1 MSASSESGPP
11 PTNEPLDG
19 EPATGEHLFTSSVLT
34 TWILSA
40 ALFALTANAYL
51 PAIQGGFIWDDDD
64 YVTEN
69 PTLHS
74 IEGLVAIWT
83 DPSATP
89 QYYPIVHS
97 SFWIENHLWGMNP
110 MGYHLVNVLI
120 HCISALLLWRLL
132 SRFSVPGAYVAAL
145 LFAVHP
151 MHVESVAWVTERKNV
166 LSGMFT
172 LLTILCWLRYW
183 DFSQPEPSDESTPRN
198 RRWYALA
205 LICFIAALLSKTV
218 ASTLP
223 AALIVMIWWKRGT
236 VRVKDFTALL
246 PFFVI
251 GIGMGLLTVWLEK
264 FQVGAS
270 GIDWELSPWQR
281 VLIAGRALW
290 FYAGKLVWPTELIF
304 TYPRW
309 EIDVTSWWQNAF
321 PVAAVAVMVALFL
334 MRHRLGRGPIAA
346 VCLYAGTLFPAL
358 GFFDVYPMRF
368 SFVADHFAYM
378 ASVPL
383 IALVV
388 GAVATWLQ
396 SKDEDDEEYGL
407 GRHLPK
413 LMAAGAALLLATVSF
428 SQATIYSGLEVLWRD
443 TLEKNPNS
451 FMAHNNLGAL
461 LNRRGDYL
469 EAETHLRQSLEIKP
483 DFADSVINLA
493 QARQNL
499 GDLEE
504 ALSLYTRATELNP
517 GLAEAYNGLGA
528 TQGMMGDFEASEAT
542 LNQAIEIDPNYAN
555 SYGNLATL
563 RAAQGR
569 NEEAI
574 ELFQTAS
581 QLDPERM
588 EHRTNLAR
596 VLMSAQRWQD
606 AMGAWQSILDESPDD
621 VSAILNLGVIAANQ
635 QRTEDAIGY
644 FERVLEIV
652 PNHLSA
658 TYNLGAMH
666 DALGNT
672 EKAEQYFRRAERL
685 QPQQQ

>member
-1 MSASSESGPP
+1 MNANTESLSSPAKGPLSGQPNRPFFTTSA
-11 PTNEPLDG
+11 
-19 EPATGEHLFTSSVLT
+19 
-34 TWILSA
+34 LSKWALAA
-40 ALFALTANAYL
+40 ALCSLTIIAYL

-69 PTLHS
+69 PTLHTF
-74 IEGLVAIWT
+74 EGLVAIWT
-83 DPSATP
+83 DSSATP

-97 SFWIENHLWGMNP
+97 SFWIENHLWGLNP
-110 MGYHLVNVLI
+110 MGYHLVNVLA
-120 HCISALLLWRLL
+120 HCINALLLWRVL
-132 SRFSVPGAYVAAL
+132 SRVSVPGAYVAAL

-151 MHVESVAWVTERKNV
+151 MHVESVAWITERKNV

-172 LLTILCWLRYW
+172 LLTILCWLRFW
-183 DFSQPEPSDESTPRN
+183 DFTQPETADESTLKH

-205 LICFIAALLSKTV
+205 LLCFIAALLSKTV

-223 AALIVMIWWKRGT
+223 AALLVMIWWKRGR
-236 VRVKDFTALL
+236 VRIKDFMVLL

-264 FQVGAS
+264 VQVDAS
-270 GIDWELSPWQR
+270 GIDWELSLWQR

-290 FYAGKLVWPTELIF
+290 FYAGKLVWPAELIF

-321 PVAAVAVMVALFL
+321 PIAAVAVMITLFVT
-334 MRHRLGRGPIAA
+334 RGRLGRGPIAA

-378 ASVPL
+378 GSVPL

-388 GAVATWLQ
+388 GVVATWLRP
-396 SKDEDDEEYGL
+396 KNPDEEEYGL

-443 TLEKNPNS
+443 TLDKNPNS

-469 EAETHLRQSLEIKP
+469 EAETHLRRSLEIKP
-483 DFADSVINLA
+483 TFVDSVINLA

-504 ALSLYTRATELNP
+504 ALSLYTRATELAP
-517 GLAEAYNGLGA
+517 GLAEAHNGLGA
-528 TQGMMGDFEASEAT
+528 TQGMMGNFEASEKS
-542 LNQAIEIDPNYAN
+542 LNRAIEVDPNYAN

-563 RAAQGR
+563 RSAQGR
-569 NEEAI
+569 HEEAV
-574 ELFQTAS
+574 ELFQTAV

-596 VLMSAQRWQD
+596 ALMASQRWDD
-606 AMGAWQSILDESPDD
+606 ASAAWQGILEETPKD

-635 QRTEDAIGY
+635 KRTEDAIGY
-644 FERVLEIV
+644 FERVLAIA
-652 PNHLSA
+652 PNHVSA

-666 DALGNT
+666 DALGET

-685 QPQQQ
+685 QPSQP

>member
-1 MSASSESGPP
+1 
-11 PTNEPLDG
+11 
-19 EPATGEHLFTSSVLT
+19 
-34 TWILSA
+34 
-40 ALFALTANAYL
+40 
-51 PAIQGGFIWDDDD
+51 
-64 YVTEN
+64 
-69 PTLHS
+69 
-74 IEGLVAIWT
+74 
-83 DPSATP
+83 
-89 QYYPIVHS
+89 
-97 SFWIENHLWGMNP
+97 
-110 MGYHLVNVLI
+110 MGYHLVNVLV
-120 HCISALLLWRLL
+120 HCISALLLWRVL
-132 SRFSVPGAYVAAL
+132 SKFSVPGAYVAAL

-151 MHVESVAWVTERKNV
+151 MHVESVAWITERKNV

-183 DFSQPEPSDESTPRN
+183 DFTHPETADELTPRN

-205 LICFIAALLSKTV
+205 LLCFVAALLSKTV

-223 AALIVMIWWKRGT
+223 AALLVMIWWKRGT
-236 VRVKDFTALL
+236 VRIRDFIVLL

-264 FQVGAS
+264 VQVGAS
-270 GIDWELSPWQR
+270 GIDWELTLWQR

-290 FYAGKLVWPTELIF
+290 FYAGKLVWPAELIF

-309 EIDVTSWWQNAF
+309 EIDVSSWWQNAF
-321 PVAAVAVMVALFL
+321 PIAAVTVMITLFV
-334 MRHRLGRGPIAA
+334 MRHRIGRGPIAA

-378 ASVPL
+378 ASIPL

-388 GAVATWLQ
+388 GVVARWLQ
-396 SKDEDDEEYGL
+396 PKDPAEEEFGL

-443 TLEKNPNS
+443 TLAKNPDS

-469 EAETHLRQSLEIKP
+469 EAETHLRRSLEIKP
-483 DFADSVINLA
+483 TFVDSVINLA

-504 ALSLYTRATELNP
+504 ALALYTQATELSP
-517 GLAEAYNGLGA
+517 GLAEAHNGLGA
-528 TQGMMGDFEASEAT
+528 TQGMMGDFEASEKS
-542 LNQAIEIDPNYAN
+542 LKRAIEVDPNYAN

-563 RAAQGR
+563 RSAQGR
-569 NEEAI
+569 HEEAI
-574 ELFQTAS
+574 ELFQTAVR
-581 QLDPERM
+581 LDPERM
-588 EHRTNLAR
+588 EHRANLAR
-596 VLMSAQRWQD
+596 VLMSAERWED
-606 AMGAWQSILDESPDD
+606 ASAVWQGILERTPED

-644 FERVLEIV
+644 FERVLAIA
-652 PNHLSA
+652 PNHVSA

-666 DALGNT
+666 DALGHT

-685 QPQQQ
+685 QPSQR

>member
-1 MSASSESGPP
+1 MSASLESNLAAADEPSRS
-11 PTNEPLDG
+11 TNSLVT
-19 EPATGEHLFTSSVLT
+19 AMLA
-34 TWILSA
+34 A
-40 ALFALTANAYL
+40 ALFALTMIAYL

-69 PTLHS
+69 PTLHT
-74 IEGLVAIWT
+74 INGLIAIWT

-97 SFWIENHLWGMNP
+97 SFWIENHLWGLNP
-110 MGYHLVNVLI
+110 MGYHLVNVI
-120 HCISALLLWRLL
+120 VHCISALLLWRVL

-151 MHVESVAWVTERKNV
+151 MHVESVAWITERKNV
-166 LSGMFT
+166 LSGLFT

-183 DFSQPEPSDESTPRN
+183 DFTQPEIADESAPRN

-205 LICFIAALLSKTV
+205 LLCFIAALLSKTV

-236 VRVKDFTALL
+236 VRLRDVAVLA

-309 EIDVTSWWQNAF
+309 EIDVTSWSQNAF
-321 PVAAVAVMVALFL
+321 PIAAVAVMVTLFL

-383 IALVV
+383 IALIV
-388 GAVATWLQ
+388 GVVATWLQ
-396 SKDEDDEEYGL
+396 SKEQDDEEEYGL

-413 LMAAGAALLLATVSF
+413 LMAGGAALLLATVAF

-469 EAETHLRQSLEIKP
+469 EAETHLRRSLEIKP
-483 DFADSVINLA
+483 NFADSVINLA

-542 LNQAIEIDPNYAN
+542 LKQAIEIDPNYAN

-563 RAAQGR
+563 RSAQGR

-574 ELFQTAS
+574 ELFQKAV
-581 QLDPERM
+581 QLAPERM
-588 EHRTNLAR
+588 DHRTNLGR
-596 VLMSAQRWQD
+596 VLMSAQRWED
-606 AMGAWQSILDESPDD
+606 ASKVWQSVLDESPED
-621 VSAILNLGVIAANQ
+621 VSALLNLGVIAANQ

-672 EKAEQYFRRAERL
+672 SEAEQYFRRAERL

>member
-1 MSASSESGPP
+1 MSASLESNPP
-11 PTNEPLDG
+11 ASDEPSRS
-19 EPATGEHLFTSSVLT
+19 TSTLVTAMLA
-34 TWILSA
+34 A
-40 ALFALTANAYL
+40 ALFALTMIAYL

-69 PTLHS
+69 PTLHTVG
-74 IEGLVAIWT
+74 GLIAIWT

-97 SFWIENHLWGMNP
+97 SFWIENHLWGLNP
-110 MGYHLVNVLI
+110 MGYHLVNVII
-120 HCISALLLWRLL
+120 HCTSALLLWRVL

-151 MHVESVAWVTERKNV
+151 MHVESVAWITERKNV
-166 LSGMFT
+166 LSGLFT
-172 LLTILCWLRYW
+172 LLTFLCWLRYW
-183 DFSQPEPSDESTPRN
+183 DFTQPESSDESTPRN

-205 LICFIAALLSKTV
+205 LLCFIAALLSKTV

-236 VRVKDFTALL
+236 VRLRDFIVLA

-309 EIDVTSWWQNAF
+309 EIDVTSWTQNAF
-321 PVAAVAVMVALFL
+321 PIAAVAVMVTLFL

-383 IALVV
+383 IALIV
-388 GAVATWLQ
+388 GVVATWLQ
-396 SKDEDDEEYGL
+396 SKEQDDEEEYGL
-407 GRHLPK
+407 GRYLPK
-413 LMAAGAALLLATVSF
+413 LMVAGAALLLATVAF

-469 EAETHLRQSLEIKP
+469 EAETHLRRSLEIKP
-483 DFADSVINLA
+483 NFADSVINLA

-504 ALSLYTRATELNP
+504 ALSLYNRATELNP

-542 LNQAIEIDPNYAN
+542 LKRAIEIDPNYAN
-555 SYGNLATL
+555 AYGNLATL
-563 RAAQGR
+563 RSAQGR

-574 ELFQTAS
+574 ELFQKAV
-581 QLDPERM
+581 QLAPERM
-588 EHRTNLAR
+588 DHRTNLGR
-596 VLMSAQRWQD
+596 VLMSAQRWED
-606 AMGAWQSILDESPDD
+606 AIDVWQSVLEESPED
-621 VSAILNLGVIAANQ
+621 VSALLNLGVIAANQ
-635 QRTEDAIGY
+635 QRTKDAIGY
-644 FERVLEIV
+644 FESVLEIV

-672 EKAEQYFRRAERL
+672 NEAEQYFRRAERL